1 MKQAKFPPFG
11 SGAVGEKRQHQK
23 IGRRKK
29 RPRKEARLC
38 ARWRFIPFAKWR
50 GRTNGYTRKQL
61 TPVVVTFT
69 NNFSVYLWFAR

>member
-50 GRTNGYTRKQL
+50 GEDERLHTETINAGGG
-61 TPVVVTFT
+61 
-69 NNFSVYLWFAR
+69 NFYK